1 MLFYGCFD
9 TDLSFESCCAYF
21 SCCVFPLSD
30 VSAKNLI
37 FLLIHLLTRCFR
49 MLVIYEPGNG
59 LSLLLT
65 KDVGSVFP
73 WRLILSLFNC
83 NKKKTNK
90 NFLICLLRLEYHI
103 LRCV

>member
-9 TDLSFESCCAYF
+9 TDLSFESCCASF

-83 NKKKTNK
+83 NKKKRTK
-90 NFLICLLRLEYHI
+90 IFLYAC
-103 LRCV
+103 